1 MEELVRYIRRELER
15 RGRLLLAIDG
25 RCGCGKSTLAA
36 RLAADFGG
44 SVVHTDDFYLPFAA
58 RKTDW
63 REGVAANMDLL
74 RLRDEVLVPLRRGER
89 ARCRAYD
96 CGEDRFLPPRV
107 VAADG
112 LVLLEGSYSA
122 HPLLRAY
129 YDGCVFVTASPETQR
144 ARLRAREGEKYPA
157 FETLWIPLEERYF
170 AAFGIEERADFV
182 IVTDAP

>member
-1 MEELVRYIRRELER
+1 MLFPGRCFIINNRPCQSKKRKGREMEELVRYIRRELER

-96 CGEDRFLPPRV
+96 CGEDRFLPPRE

-129 YDGCVFVTASPETQR
+129 YDGLARNAAR
-144 ARLRAREGEKYPA
+144 AAARTGGGEVPRL
-157 FETLWIPLEERYF
+157 
-170 AAFGIEERADFV
+170 
-182 IVTDAP
+182 